1 MTDSSVRV
9 GVRIRP
15 LLAAEKHQGVCL
27 ASHSDSTV
35 FLRNQQY
42 TFDHVF
48 GTGVSQGE
56 LYALTAAPML
66 KSFLDGFNVTIMAYG
81 QTGSGKSFTYVLL
94 RLHLHV

>member
-1 MTDSSVRV
+1 MTESSVKV

-15 LLAAEKHQGVCL
+15 LLASERHQGSCL
-27 ASHSDSTV
+27 ASHSDAAV

-48 GTGVSQGE
+48 GTGVSQRE

-66 KSFLDGFNVTIMAYG
+66 KSFLEGYNVTIMAYG
-81 QTGSGKSFTYVLL
+81 QTGSGKSFT
-94 RLHLHV
+94 

>member
-1 MTDSSVRV
+1 MSESSVRV

-15 LLAAEKHQGVCL
+15 LLASEKSQGVCL
-27 ASHSDSTV
+27 AGRADSTL

-48 GTGVSQGE
+48 GADVSQGE

-66 KSFLDGFNVTIMAYG
+66 KSFLDGYNVTIMAYG
-81 QTGSGKSFTYVLL
+81 QTGSGKSFTY
-94 RLHLHV
+94 